1 MLALAPAATPRAAS
15 HGFWSFLDTRLME
28 VGGTTITVATA
39 LSSIVIIVFTAWL
52 AAAVRRGVRKLSER
66 RGLGEGTSGTVGGV
80 LYYLILMAGFGVAL
94 QTMGIDLAAL
104 FAAGAIFAIGLG
116 FAMQNIAQNFVS
128 GVILL
133 TVRAIKPGD
142 VLEVEG
148 AIVKVQ
154 QMGIRATIVRTR
166 DGEEI
171 IVPNSILAQSSVK
184 NYTLQDSMYRLVAPV
199 GVLYSSDLRRVRARL
214 EEAARGVGW
223 RSPNR
228 EPEVFLVEFGDNAVI
243 YEVRIWMSD
252 PWRERPARS
261 ELLEAIWWAFKD
273 EGIVIAFPQ
282 LDLHLDREVV
292 TGLRSLGGRGLG

>member
-1 MLALAPAATPRAAS
+1 MLALAPADS
-15 HGFWSFLDTRLME
+15 SFWSFLDSKIVE

-39 LSSIVIIVFTAWL
+39 LSSLIIILFSAWL
-52 AAAVRRGVRKLSER
+52 AQAVRRGVRRLSER
-66 RGLGEGTSGTVGGV
+66 RNLGEATSGTVGGV
-80 LYYLILMAGFGVAL
+80 LYYLILMAGLGVAL
-94 QTMGIDLAAL
+94 QTMGIDLAAM

-133 TVRAIKPGD
+133 TERAIKPGD

-148 AIVKVQ
+148 EIVKVQ
-154 QMGIRATIVRTR
+154 QLGIRATVVRTR

-184 NYTLQDSMYRLVAPV
+184 NYTFEDSMYRLQADV

-214 EEAARGVGW
+214 EEAARDCTW
-223 RSPNR
+223 RKPER
-228 EPEVFLVEFGDNAVI
+228 DAEVFLAEFGDNAVI
-243 YEVRIWMSD
+243 YNVMIWMGD

-261 ELLEAIWWAFKD
+261 ALLENIWWALKD

-282 LDLHLDREVV
+282 LDVHFDKEVV
-292 TGLRSLGGRGLG
+292 TSLRTMGRRGAG